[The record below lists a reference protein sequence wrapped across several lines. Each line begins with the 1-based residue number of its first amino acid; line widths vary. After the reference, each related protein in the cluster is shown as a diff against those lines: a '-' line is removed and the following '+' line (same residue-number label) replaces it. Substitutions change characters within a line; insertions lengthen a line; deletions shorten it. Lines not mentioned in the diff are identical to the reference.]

1 MPRNSGRQYSPC
13 NVAFTKQ
20 RFLCSP
26 LLLMSIKGPSVDVC
40 AVVEEGCNSGDPP
53 FKPTLFRIK
62 CFMVSCHGNLLSEI
76 KENVKFI

>member
-1 MPRNSGRQYSPC
+1 
-13 NVAFTKQ
+13 
-20 RFLCSP
+20 
-26 LLLMSIKGPSVDVC
+26 MSIKGPSVDVC

-76 KENVKFI
+76 EEKVKFI